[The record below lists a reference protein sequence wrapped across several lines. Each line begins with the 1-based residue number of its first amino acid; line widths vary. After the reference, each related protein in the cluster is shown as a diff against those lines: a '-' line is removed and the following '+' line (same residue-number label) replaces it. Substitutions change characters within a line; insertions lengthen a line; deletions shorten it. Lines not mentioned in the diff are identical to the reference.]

1 MLWSRVVGGAMDG
14 GGIGRYLAVKNM
26 GSRVIH
32 ETTPARRRA
41 KSARGRVLIIIKKD
55 RSTNDDDKSLLPL
68 LSHLREESI
77 VIARR

>member
-32 ETTPARRRA
+32 ETKIRLRLRDDAR
-41 KSARGRVLIIIKKD
+41 SARGGRVLISQE
-55 RSTNDDDKSLLPL
+55 RSLDERRRQKPAASSL
-68 LSHLREESI
+68 SS
-77 VIARR
+77 